1 MHTRA
6 YFAAA
11 LRHVQHSRRAAP
23 GPVRA
28 CVQPVP
34 SSNLRIGVIRSGGAA
49 PFSSDSMLTTLQKAP
64 KNRLGL
70 AVSFPISHRPAR
82 SWTQLMANNY
92 KGNFSMTA
100 PGGLIAGEA
109 GAAAERDASLLLHL
123 LLFQFVID

>member
-1 MHTRA
+1 MSSI
-6 YFAAA
+6 AAER
-11 LRHVQHSRRAAP
+11 LPSP
-23 GPVRA
+23 CVRVYSQCPPPTFVLVLSEA
-28 CVQPVP
+28 V
-34 SSNLRIGVIRSGGAA
+34 A
-49 PFSSDSMLTTLQKAP
+49 DSMLTTLQKAP

-70 AVSFPISHRPAR
+70 AVSFPISLRPAR

-100 PGGLIAGEA
+100 PGGLITWEA